1 MDKIIV
7 EVKCPASAK
16 SYEFRISKRLPVNEG
31 MGKIISE
38 IRGFE
43 QNERIF
49 SMDNGLSIFCARLGS
64 VLNVDMSFE
73 ENGVKGGDMLMI
85 I

>member
-7 EVKCPASAK
+7 EVRCPASEK
-16 SYEFRISKRLPVNEG
+16 SYEFRISKRLLVSEG
-31 MGKIISE
+31 MEKIIFE

-49 SMDNGLSIFCARLGS
+49 STDSGLSLFCARLGS
-64 VLNVDMSFE
+64 ILNADMTFE

>member
-16 SYEFRISKRLPVNEG
+16 SYEFRISKRLPVSEG

-38 IRGFE
+38 IQGFE

-49 SMDNGLSIFCARLGS
+49 SMDNGLSLFCARLGS
-64 VLNVDMSFE
+64 ILNTEMSFE